1 MSLQQAKRLAEI
13 REEIEAASEKVSARY
28 ASFRKKINEEV
39 IRDFT
44 AHLEGNGFEVTKSAY
59 GVNAA
64 YKDLKVNLV
73 LAKPED
79 AYVGIFHSFDITVN
93 GKKHDVYVVAVITGI
108 PDRPVVRTGDSVQL
122 LEQDRDQLIASLD
135 SQLHSYKFDC
145 AQRGGNHRRQAII
158 KDTIAEVI
166 DVFLA

>member
-28 ASFRKKINEEV
+28 AGFRKQINEEV
-39 IRDFT
+39 MKSFT
-44 AHLEGNGFEVTKSAY
+44 DHLESNGFEATKSAY

-64 YKDLKVNLV
+64 YKDLRVNLV

-93 GKKHDVYVVAVITGI
+93 GKKHDVYVIAVITGI
-108 PDRPVVRTGDSVQL
+108 PDRPSVRSGDSVQL
-122 LEQDRDQLIASLD
+122 LEQDRDRLIASLD
-135 SQLHSYKFDC
+135 CKLDSYKFDC
-145 AQRGGNHRRQAII
+145 AQRGGNQRRQAIM